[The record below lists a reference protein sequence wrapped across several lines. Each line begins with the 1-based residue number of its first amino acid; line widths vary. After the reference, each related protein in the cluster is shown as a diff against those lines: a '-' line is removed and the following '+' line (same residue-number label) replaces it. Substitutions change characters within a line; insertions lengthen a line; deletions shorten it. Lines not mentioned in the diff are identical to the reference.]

1 MKKKISILGSTG
13 SVGLSSLKIID
24 KQINLFEPYLFSAN
38 KNFSLICKQII
49 KYKPEIFIINEKN
62 TYEKV
67 KEKFKNKKIKKK
79 NNFNLNIKKKSEIT
93 ISAIPGIAGLYPTLQ
108 IMRSTKK
115 MLIANK
121 ESIICGWELIKN
133 KSKKTSTKI
142 IPIDSEHF
150 SIFSLLKGHSVNE
163 INKVYLT
170 ASGGPFL
177 NFSNQQLKIVKP
189 HQALK
194 HPKWKMGKKITIDS
208 ATLMNKILELAE
220 AQKLFNIPN
229 EKIEILIHPQSLV
242 HAIIDFKNGLKK
254 FIYHETSMLVPIANA
269 IFEKNFEIKNILNI
283 RGAKIK
289 NLYFDDV
296 NVKTFPIIK
305 LKNRINEYPSSSII
319 INASNEILVD
329 QFLHKKLPFLNIS
342 KIIMDI
348 LGHRNY
354 KKYAIQRPKNINQIK
369 KIDFWAREVT
379 LNKILKNVKN

>member
-67 KEKFKNKKIKKK
+67 KEKFKNKKIKIR

-189 HQALK
+189 HQALN
-194 HPKWKMGKKITIDS
+194 HPKSKIGKKITIDS

>member
-49 KYKPEIFIINEKN
+49 KYKPDIFIINEKN

-67 KEKFKNKKIKKK
+67 KEKFKNKKIKIR

>member
-1 MKKKISILGSTG
+1 M
-13 SVGLSSLKIID
+13 
-24 KQINLFEPYLFSAN
+24 FSAN

-49 KYKPEIFIINEKN
+49 KYKPDIFIINEKN

-67 KEKFKNKKIKKK
+67 KEKFKNKKIKIR